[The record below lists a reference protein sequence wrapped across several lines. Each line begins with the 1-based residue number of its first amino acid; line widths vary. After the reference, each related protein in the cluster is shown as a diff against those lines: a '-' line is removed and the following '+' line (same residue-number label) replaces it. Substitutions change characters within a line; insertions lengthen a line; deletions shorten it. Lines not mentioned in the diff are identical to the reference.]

1 MTHRRRNRS
10 VSTIPT
16 YDKKEI
22 LNNANASSYINC
34 LERVLGENID
44 DSIKKCTR
52 EKHAFGDCTLG
63 DIFDL
68 KLSGI
73 SSSSSLTWSDDY
85 DYEVSKRVQSEL
97 ERIDRC
103 FQGIGVPT
111 YYKEEINEWLHFFP
125 HLSILG
131 YKTPSNSLENSEASS
146 ESDDEQSTVAINSN
160 STQLT
165 SSNKTKRKNEQVIQ
179 KILHRKGQTIHPKPK
194 SLDIDKYLRI
204 SSIKS
209 PYLDRKKD
217 SVPTPSV
224 KDAHRLS
231 EPSEYISLPFI
242 TNALKAETSH
252 HKQPKPVSKLILP
265 PIINNARSVSATPR
279 QSSTKSMFVR
289 LNFEKDIKAK
299 EAQMELK
306 SDLLKLFEHIPVS
319 NR

>member
-63 DIFDL
+63 GKSTSSSDLEDIFDL

-224 KDAHRLS
+224 KDAHRL
-231 EPSEYISLPFI
+231 
-242 TNALKAETSH
+242 TETSH